1 MSSPR
6 RSRIPTQEPPPDDA
20 DAPTPLEQQQRDEA
34 IRACL
39 TFTET
44 FARRHLLVM
53 CMAAIMIAL
62 QIATVFVING
72 EKEAIEL
79 ATMAI
84 SSQKTLD
91 LSAKAIASKVARKVG
106 TVIVSFVKAERA
118 AYEEGSGRGEL
129 SPLFRNGSYNL

>member
-1 MSSPR
+1 
-6 RSRIPTQEPPPDDA
+6 
-20 DAPTPLEQQQRDEA
+20 
-34 IRACL
+34 
-39 TFTET
+39 
-44 FARRHLLVM
+44 
-53 CMAAIMIAL
+53 MAAIMIAL

>member
-1 MSSPR
+1 
-6 RSRIPTQEPPPDDA
+6 
-20 DAPTPLEQQQRDEA
+20 
-34 IRACL
+34 
-39 TFTET
+39 
-44 FARRHLLVM
+44 
-53 CMAAIMIAL
+53 MAAIMIAL

-106 TVIVSFVKAERA
+106 TVIVSFVKGERA